1 MDSQKPEDPKST
13 QGAEHPEKPLGRGL
27 EQISHLFLTQKLNE
41 LRGAGSDAPPPRGPE
56 PVLSPVPSRPDAR
69 SILLRPNTSI
79 TRTRFIALLRE
90 FQAALAEG
98 LRVTDVFL
106 PCHPYG
112 EIDALALDRA
122 NQLIIIDFDTAPTDA
137 LVLRGL
143 AHCEWLVQNLPLV
156 RRMHS
161 GQTLHSPVPPRLFL
175 LAPQFSPMMMGAARQ
190 LAQAQIHWVR
200 YQVFDTGGAIGV
212 SFEPV
217 EP

>member
-1 MDSQKPEDPKST
+1 MDSQKPEEPKAP
-13 QGAEHPEKPLGRGL
+13 QGTEHPEKPLGRGL

-41 LRGAGSDAPPPRGPE
+41 LRAAGDSSPTRGPE
-56 PVLSPVPSRPDAR
+56 PILAPIPSRQDAR

-90 FQAALAEG
+90 FQGALAEG
-98 LRVTDVFL
+98 LRVIDVFL

-143 AHCEWLVQNLPLV
+143 AHCEWLMQNLPLV
-156 RRMHS
+156 RRMYS
-161 GQTLHSPVPPRLFL
+161 GQTLHSPVPPRLIL

-190 LAQAQIHWVR
+190 LAQPQIQWVR
-200 YQVFDTGGAIGV
+200 FHVFDTGGATGV